1 MADAV
6 ELVINMAFSA
16 ASKRGGKDDVILGT
30 IAALRRIR
38 AAAEEAGGRPAVAAV
53 DDTIRHIGVTHN
65 ARRLGRTRAAPV
77 PARLPEPRSSARV
90 AVAIFEDAANTC
102 LQLNAL
108 TPDNWALGAAINLL
122 TDRLIALLGG
132 PPDLDAVVRQISAT
146 PEKALGGALAIPS
159 APGLSVH

>member
-1 MADAV
+1 
-6 ELVINMAFSA
+6 
-16 ASKRGGKDDVILGT
+16 
-30 IAALRRIR
+30 
-38 AAAEEAGGRPAVAAV
+38 
-53 DDTIRHIGVTHN
+53 
-65 ARRLGRTRAAPV
+65 
-77 PARLPEPRSSARV
+77 V